1 MKLRFL
7 YGVGGEDISEFTKK
21 FTQTFFYSQYGFKK
35 SIKKHRTFKA
45 VQNSVVEP
53 EP

>member
-21 FTQTFFYSQYGFKK
+21 VTQIFFTVSMGFKK
-35 SIKKHRTFKA
+35 VKKT
-45 VQNSVVEP
+45 QNIQSC
-53 EP
+53 